1 MRLSRRRSAP
11 NFVRSLLFEPIKPM
25 PTSRLLPRSLHP
37 ALGLL
42 LLPAA
47 LLAQTSSSSSGA
59 STDQAIKLAP
69 FEVQSSTTGYGSQY
83 SSSSSRLNLRYID
96 VPQSVGVVTS
106 EFLNDAFIFDSREFT
121 KFVPNV
127 QPRANTHQPE
137 IMYVRGLQIS
147 NTYVD
152 GYIAPLAV
160 NRDRGL
166 YDRIEYVKGPASA
179 AMGRGEAGGLV
190 NFISKSPLSSNR
202 DIGDVTIGSDSFYR
216 AEFDHNARIAANGST
231 AYRIPLF
238 YEEGDGPR
246 GGDLMHSRKYGIG
259 PSFRWDIGPKTNLVV
274 NTSYA
279 YNQSGGPV
287 GEAYWQNN
295 EQFRLQVS
303 LGQINPNVNW
313 NPFRGDAYIPKERVF
328 GWAGRG
334 RESDITTLSA
344 FFTHKFN
351 DSLSI
356 RQGVARNDVKEELRR
371 FALSPTALRNPKD
384 ATDYLVGISFLHE
397 FRDID
402 STRIQGDV
410 LYDLK
415 VGSSN
420 HQLLAGY
427 DVVRGHNDTRS
438 GQQGGLSQSLY
449 HPDYTLPA
457 GFNPDTFV
465 PVYTTDSKSKSDGFG
480 YFGQYNGSFF
490 NNKLSVMYGWRKDK
504 SGIETLNRRT
514 NVNSVPADL
523 ETHVPRYSISYKPV
537 DWASIYYVHSEQA
550 DPRVT
555 ALVYGNILP
564 SAGAVGWAPTDP
576 RLQER
581 ITSQVTAEMD
591 EIGVKASLLDG
602 KLTAS
607 FAMFKILRNGFILND
622 FKTEPGANGIGVVS
636 FNRNY
641 IADGENARG
650 FEFELNGRLTNKL
663 TLLTGFNS
671 ISGDKRASDGRIVP
685 IEAMINSAMINAR
698 YDFRDS
704 NRNGFEVTAG
714 GKYMFKGWVM
724 APGTYEAFRG
734 DQYLIDAGA
743 NFSWGNGRYT
753 VRLRCNNIMN
763 DLVFISGNSQYA
775 LRRVFLSVPFRF

>member
-1 MRLSRRRSAP
+1 MHPHLYPPRALIAAFCS
-11 NFVRSLLFEPIKPM
+11 SLL
-25 PTSRLLPRSLHP
+25 S
-37 ALGLL
+37 G
-42 LLPAA
+42 A
-47 LLAQTSSSSSGA
+47 LLAQAPSSSSAPGDDPSA
-59 STDQAIKLAP
+59 EKIVKLSA
-69 FEVQSSTTGYGSQY
+69 FEVVGGAAGYGAQY

-96 VPQSVGVVTS
+96 VPQSIGVVTA
-106 EFLNDAFIFDSREFT
+106 EFLNDAFVFDSREFT
-121 KFVPNV
+121 KYVPNV

-190 NFISKSPLSSNR
+190 NFVSKSPLSTDRN
-202 DIGDVTIGSDSFYR
+202 IGDITLGSDSFYR
-216 AEFDHNARIAANGST
+216 AEFDHNARITSNGKM

-238 YEEGDGPR
+238 YEQGDGPR
-246 GGDLMHSRKYGIG
+246 GGELMKSRKYGIG
-259 PSFRWDIGPKTNLVV
+259 PSFRWEIGPKTSLRV

-303 LGQINPNVNW
+303 LGQVNPNNPAQW

-344 FFTHKFN
+344 AFTHKFSE
-351 DSLSI
+351 SLTI
-356 RQGVARNDVKEELRR
+356 RQGIARNDVKEELRR
-371 FALSPTALRNPKD
+371 FALSPTALRHPTIPNEFQ
-384 ATDYLVGISFLHE
+384 VGIAFLHE

-402 STRIQGDV
+402 STRAQGDL
-410 LYDLK
+410 LYELK
-415 VGSSN
+415 AGSSS

-427 DVVRGHNDTRS
+427 DVVRGNNDTRS
-438 GQQGGLSQSLY
+438 GQQGGLTQRLY
-449 HPDYTLPA
+449 NPDYSLPA

-465 PVYTTDSKSKSDGFG
+465 AVYTTDQKSKSDGLG
-480 YFGQYNGSFF
+480 YFWQYSGSFF
-490 NNKLSVMYGWRKDK
+490 SNKLNVMYGWRKDK

-514 NVNSVPADL
+514 NVRSTPADL
-523 ETHVPRYSISYKPV
+523 TTDVPRYSISYKPV
-537 DWASIYYVHSEQA
+537 DWLSVYYVHSEQA

-555 ALVYGNILP
+555 ANRYNNILP
-564 SAGAVGWAPTDP
+564 SAGAVGWDPNDP

-581 ITSQVTAEMD
+581 LTSQVMAEMD
-591 EIGVKASLLDG
+591 EIGVKGSLLDNQV
-602 KLTAS
+602 TAS
-607 FAMFKILRNGFILND
+607 FSLFKIVRNGFILND
-622 FKTEPGANGIGVVS
+622 FTTEPSRNGVGVVS

-650 FEFELNGRLTNKL
+650 FEFELNGRVTKRLTVLAGAN
-663 TLLTGFNS
+663 G

-685 IEAMINSAMINAR
+685 IEAMINSAMINGR
-698 YDFRDS
+698 YDFRDAS
-704 NRNGFEVTAG
+704 RNGFEVTAG
-714 GKYMFKGWVM
+714 AKLMFKGWVM
-724 APGTYEAFRG
+724 APGTYESFRG
-734 DQYLIDAGA
+734 DQYLLDAGA
-743 NFSWGNGRYT
+743 NYSWGNGRYS
-753 VRLRCNNIMN
+753 VRVRCNNIMN

-775 LRRVFLSVPFRF
+775 LRRIFVSFPLRF